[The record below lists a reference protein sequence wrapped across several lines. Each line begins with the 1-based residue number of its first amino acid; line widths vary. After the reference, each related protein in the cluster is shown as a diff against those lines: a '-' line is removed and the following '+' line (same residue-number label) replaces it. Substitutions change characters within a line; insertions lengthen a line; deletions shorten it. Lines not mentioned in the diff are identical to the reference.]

1 MALAVEEGALTGS
14 NCPQSECVKK
24 NWFQGKCWGTSAHWM
39 WPRLLGKHFINLLTP
54 QPQVLCF

>member
-39 WPRLLGKHFINLLTP
+39 
-54 QPQVLCF
+54 